1 MRIYVNGEKRDYDKK
16 MTVSDLLSELSL
28 DQSKVAIEINLSIIP
43 RSLYEKTEIRESDQI
58 EIVHFIGGGE

>member
-43 RSLYEKTEIRESDQI
+43 RSLYEKTEIHESDQI

>member
-43 RSLYEKTEIRESDQI
+43 RSLYEKTEINESDQI